1 LGGKPTPSLLPDTL
15 LAMSA
20 LFDSA
25 KRIAIGRKVRS
36 DKLASTLLP
45 KRIGFPAF
53 STDALSTNAYATQE
67 VLLVLSLGGLALLN
81 QSLTV
86 ALAVL
91 AVMAIV
97 IANYRQNVHAYPSGG
112 GDYEIVSKNLGKN
125 AGLVSASA
133 LMVDYVLTVAVSIS
147 AAVDNIGSAFPF
159 VAGHKVAFA
168 VGFVVV
174 MTLISLRGVRDAG
187 LFFAYPT
194 YAFLAGILIM
204 FLTAAFRWAKG
215 EVFLADSAQYEIVAE
230 TSIVGIAL
238 IFMLARSFASGCT
251 TLTGVEAVSNGVPAF
266 REPKAKNAATTL
278 LLLGV
283 VSGSIFFGLTLLAK
297 LTQVRVATKNEY
309 LIGFP
314 TDGYQQTVITQIAD
328 AVFGD
333 FRFGFFF
340 ISATTAI
347 ILVLAANSTYSAF
360 PVLASILA
368 RDEFLPKQLHTRGD
382 RLAFSNGILALGLS
396 AAALIYIFDG
406 SVTRLVQLYILGVF
420 ISFTLTQFGM
430 YRHWGE
436 RLPSFAGSE
445 LNQVKRYRVI
455 NVVGFVITGLVV
467 IIVLLTKFLQ
477 GAWIVCLI
485 IPILFL
491 TMRKINQHYAQVRA
505 ELAVEGD
512 EGYALPSRTHA
523 VILVSKIHKP
533 TLRAIAYARASRPS
547 SLEAVMVA
555 IDLDESRALVA
566 EWDKREI
573 PVPLRLLASPYREV
587 TRPVLD
593 YIRSIK
599 RESPRDLIV
608 VFLPEYVVGKRWE
621 QLLHNQS
628 ALRLKTRLRLIPGVV
643 VTNVPWQLASSER
656 LAEN

>member
-1 LGGKPTPSLLPDTL
+1 
-15 LAMSA
+15 MSA

-25 KRIAIGRKVRS
+25 KRLAIGRKVRS
-36 DKLASTLLP
+36 DKLTSTLLP

-81 QSLTV
+81 QSLIV
-86 ALAVL
+86 AMLVL

-112 GDYEIVSKNLGKN
+112 GDYEIVSHNLGKN
-125 AGLVSASA
+125 AGLVTASA

-147 AAVDNIGSAFPF
+147 AAVDNIGSAFPY
-159 VAGHKVAFA
+159 VAQHKVPFA
-168 VGFVVV
+168 IGFVVL

-187 LFFAYPT
+187 SLFAYPT
-194 YAFLAGILIM
+194 YAFLAGIFIM
-204 FLTAAFRWAKG
+204 FAAAAFRWAKG
-215 EVFLADSAQYEIVAE
+215 DVFLASTAQYELIAE
-230 TSIVGIAL
+230 SSVVGIAL
-238 IFMLARSFASGCT
+238 LLMLARAFASGCT

-266 REPKAKNAATTL
+266 KEPKAKNAATTL

-283 VSGSIFFGLTLLAK
+283 VSGSIFLGLTILAK

-309 LIGFP
+309 LVGFP
-314 TDGYQQTVITQIAD
+314 ADGYQQTVITQIAD
-328 AVFGD
+328 AVFGN
-333 FRFGFFF
+333 FRIGFFF
-340 ISATTAI
+340 ISATTAV

-382 RLAFSNGILALGLS
+382 RLAFSNGILALGFS
-396 AAALIYIFDG
+396 AAVLIFVFDG
-406 SVTRLVQLYILGVF
+406 SVTRLVKLYILGVF

-436 RLPSFAGSE
+436 RIPSLVGSE
-445 LNQVKRYRVI
+445 LRKVKRYQLI
-455 NVVGFVITGLVV
+455 NVIGFVITGVVVVTVLV
-467 IIVLLTKFLQ
+467 TKFLQ
-477 GAWIVCLI
+477 GAWIVCVV
-485 IPILFL
+485 IPILFY
-491 TMRKINQHYAQVRA
+491 TMRAINRHYAQVRS
-505 ELAVEGD
+505 ELAIEAT

-547 SLEAVMVA
+547 TLEAVTVA
-555 IDLDESRALVA
+555 IDNEEARALVRDW
-566 EWDKREI
+566 ELREI
-573 PVPLRLLASPYREV
+573 PVPLRILASPYREV

-593 YIRSIK
+593 YIRGIK
-599 RESPRDLIV
+599 RDSPRDLIV

-621 QLLHNQS
+621 QLLHNQA
-628 ALRLKTRLRLIPGVV
+628 ALKLKTRLRLIPGVV

-656 LAEN
+656 LVEN